1 MLWSVFWGLVEVNG
15 GLKRVPGTV
24 VMAPNTVAEVERAAL
39 DANDGGH
46 RLQPIF
52 VLKLLHN
59 QKRIDKSTEGEGGAA
74 TPFTQTC

>member
-1 MLWSVFWGLVEVNG
+1 
-15 GLKRVPGTV
+15 
-24 VMAPNTVAEVERAAL
+24 MAPNAVAQVERAVL
-39 DANDGGH
+39 EANDGEH

-52 VLKLLHN
+52 VLKLLYN